1 MAQGQIKKGFFFY
14 FGLFVL
20 LLIAVFMVC
29 LVIMMFNPG
38 KTVLWMKYFTGNEK
52 ICIIKTTDES
62 KTPIDWGN
70 VTNMEINCTY
80 ANVYVQRN
88 CEYNKDG
95 IYIVNQAK
103 GFAIAANE
111 SKFSYDIHYEGSV
124 LKVNVTAPEGFLYF
138 SKKID
143 IILHAT
149 TQTST
154 NFSNLNL
161 TIETTDG
168 SVSVGGNELNEGEKV
183 KLSSLSV
190 ATETGNVY
198 INTKFDT
205 SALKSMALK
214 TKEGDLKSYQTVTA
228 NGKTG
233 KGFSANCDVVLET
246 NKGLISYNAID
257 VGANNLEII
266 CKKGNVTVDT
276 ITASTVDVRC
286 VQGNYRFGN
295 IYGNLSFENSE
306 DIMIAPNIVV
316 GYVSGNFD
324 LSTNST
330 NVSAEPDVDITKV
343 GGTVFILA
351 DNGTIDILEA
361 QGIVNIRGEKGLS
374 VNIKISE
381 DNTSIKKIALNSG
394 TLKIGYLGYV
404 AGNSILETNKGKIII
419 NFTSLPSFQSTAKL
433 NDNSNTMLEDGKI
446 TISHGLVTGGTKNP
460 LTVTGLSTTSNG
472 QIEIKTNASLSYNL
486 LDKESV

>member
-14 FGLFVL
+14 FGLFVM

-62 KTPIDWGN
+62 KTPINWGN
-70 VTNMEINCTY
+70 VTNLEINCTY

-149 TQTST
+149 TETST

-205 SALKSMALK
+205 SALKSMTLK
-214 TKEGDLKSYQTVTA
+214 TKEGDLKSYQTVSA

-246 NKGLISYNAID
+246 NKGLISYNVINL
-257 VGANNLEII
+257 GSTNTLEIV

-361 QGIVNIRGEKGLS
+361 QGYVDIRGEKGLS

-381 DNTSIKKIALNSG
+381 ENTSIKKIALNSG
-394 TLKIGYLGYV
+394 TLKIGYLGLV
-404 AGNSILETNKGKIII
+404 AQDTLETNKGKIII
-419 NFTSLPSFQSTAKL
+419 NFTSLPSFRSTANLLSDGTTKL
-433 NDNSNTMLEDGKI
+433 DDSKI

-460 LTVTGLSTTSNG
+460 LVVTGSSTENFG
-472 QIEIKTNASLSYNL
+472 EIAIKTNASLSYNL
-486 LDKESV
+486 LDKESI